1 LGAEML
7 ETVKECMSSKR
18 SCKDKEDNEDT
29 GSKKRHHKDKEVLK
43 VVTISKR
50 SCKDKEDNED
60 TGSKKRHHKDKEVLK
75 VVTMKL

>member
-43 VVTISKR
+43 VVT
-50 SCKDKEDNED
+50 
-60 TGSKKRHHKDKEVLK
+60 
-75 VVTMKL
+75 MKL